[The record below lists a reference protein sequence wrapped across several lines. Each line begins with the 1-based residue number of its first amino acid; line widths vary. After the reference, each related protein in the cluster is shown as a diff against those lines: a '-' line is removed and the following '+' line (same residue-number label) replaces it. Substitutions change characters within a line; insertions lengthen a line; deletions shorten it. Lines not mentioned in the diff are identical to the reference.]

1 MRSEREGSRSADYP
15 RPTGGDAVS
24 EGAIVLSELSCSSF
38 YHNSKRISTFAHL
51 HGNVRDYM
59 PQEGNPQIDTF
70 QRSESINGT
79 TNSMGEI
86 IEYI

>member
-1 MRSEREGSRSADYP
+1 M
-15 RPTGGDAVS
+15 
-24 EGAIVLSELSCSSF
+24 LSELSCSSF